1 MAVFWAT
8 GQGKSLCYQL
18 PSLHR
23 GSDTVTLVVSPLLA
37 LIQDQ
42 VVKLNNTVGQAFHR
56 PATSN
61 NYSSSSSVA
70 ARAGAQRRSGKVAVG
85 LTGSSPEGDVEDALA
100 GRYPLVYITP
110 EKLLMSG
117 FLGRLAAVKERVAL
131 VAIDEAHCV
140 SQWGHDFR
148 PEYLNLGR
156 VREALGFGV
165 PVMALT
171 ATAVPTVQVSE

>member
-61 NYSSSSSVA
+61 NYSSSSSSVA

-85 LTGSSPEGDVEDALA
+85 LTGSSPAGDVTSTYWMKIGKKRA
-100 GRYPLVYITP
+100 TKKKSQ
-110 EKLLMSG
+110 EK
-117 FLGRLAAVKERVAL
+117 K
-131 VAIDEAHCV
+131 
-140 SQWGHDFR
+140 
-148 PEYLNLGR
+148 
-156 VREALGFGV
+156 
-165 PVMALT
+165 T
-171 ATAVPTVQVSE
+171 TV